1 MRTKPEQKPR
11 IIKEFQRCKNS
22 VGMTADGVND
32 APSVKAA
39 DIGIAMGSGSDTVS
53 QAVDTVL
60 LKRLPRSWRLC
71 GMHGWFTII

>member
-1 MRTKPEQKPR
+1 
-11 IIKEFQRCKNS
+11 
-22 VGMTADGVND
+22 MTADGVND